1 MYESHF
7 GLTSPPFGMT
17 PDPRVYYQGS
27 AHREAFAALRY
38 GVYER
43 RGFMILVGEVGTGKT
58 TLINTLLDEIERSTC
73 TILVTHTTVDREELL
88 RIILFRLFESQ
99 GPRLPAQRRDDGD
112 DSTASR
118 LARLSRIELINEF
131 CSFVNGES
139 MAFRPPPLLI
149 IDEAQN
155 LSPQVLEEVRLLTN
169 LEGPKSKLLQVIL
182 AGQPELEQTLLRY
195 ELRQLRQRIAVHA
208 RLEPLGLDETIGYIA
223 YRLNQAGCERPDVFN
238 RAALEAIYEASKG
251 SPRTINVLCDYA
263 LVNAFG
269 AGERQV
275 NEGLALE
282 AIQDVMRY
290 RADEPKLE
298 KPKPYLV
305 THLDGGPVPKTAR
318 QAVVNGKKRGGSS
331 VE

>member
-1 MYESHF
+1 MESH
-7 GLTSPPFGMT
+7 
-17 PDPRVYYQGS
+17 
-27 AHREAFAALRY
+27 
-38 GVYER
+38 
-43 RGFMILVGEVGTGKT
+43 
-58 TLINTLLDEIERSTC
+58 
-73 TILVTHTTVDREELL
+73 
-88 RIILFRLFESQ
+88 
-99 GPRLPAQRRDDGD
+99 GPRIPAQFLPDAETPT
-112 DSTASR
+112 STKLSAQ
-118 LARLSRIELINEF
+118 SRIELINEF

-182 AGQPELEQTLLRY
+182 AGQPELEQTLLRH

-208 RLEPLGLDETIGYIA
+208 RLEPLGLEETIGYIA
-223 YRLNQAGCERPDVFN
+223 HRLSQAGCERPDVFN

-275 NEGLALE
+275 DEALALE

-305 THLDGGPVPKTAR
+305 THLEDESALKTSRRIAADGKT
-318 QAVVNGKKRGGSS
+318 RGET

>member
-1 MYESHF
+1 
-7 GLTSPPFGMT
+7 
-17 PDPRVYYQGS
+17 
-27 AHREAFAALRY
+27 
-38 GVYER
+38 
-43 RGFMILVGEVGTGKT
+43 MILVGEVGTGKT
-58 TLINTLLDEIERSTC
+58 TLINTLLDEIERATC

-88 RIILFRLFESQ
+88 RIILYRLFESHA
-99 GPRLPAQRRDDGD
+99 PRLPVPRREDEES
-112 DSTASR
+112 STASK

-169 LEGPKSKLLQVIL
+169 LEGPRSKLLQVIL
-182 AGQPELEQTLLRY
+182 AGQPELEQTLLRH

-208 RLEPLGLDETIGYIA
+208 RLEPLSLDETIGYIA
-223 YRLNQAGCERPDVFN
+223 HRLNQAGCERPDVFS
-238 RAALEAIYEASKG
+238 RAALEAIFEASKG
-251 SPRTINVLCDYA
+251 SPRTINVLCDYS

-269 AGERQV
+269 AGEREV
-275 NEGLALE
+275 DEALALE
-282 AIQDVMRY
+282 AILDVMRY

-305 THLDGGPVPKTAR
+305 THLDDGPAPKAAS
-318 QAVVNGKKRGGSS
+318 QVVASDKKRGGS

>member
-1 MYESHF
+1 MYEIHF
-7 GLTSPPFGMT
+7 GLTGQPFGMT
-17 PDPRVYYQGS
+17 PDPRYFYQGS
-27 AHREAFAALRY
+27 AHREAFAALKY
-38 GVYER
+38 GIHER

-58 TLINTLLDEIERSTC
+58 TLINTLLDEIDRSTC

-88 RIILFRLFESQ
+88 RIILFRLIESH
-99 GPRLPAQRRDDGD
+99 GPRIPAQLCPASES
-112 DSTASR
+112 STS
-118 LARLSRIELINEF
+118 ARLSTQSRIELINEF
-131 CSFVNGES
+131 SAFVNGES

-169 LEGPKSKLLQVIL
+169 LEGPRSKLLQVIL
-182 AGQPELEQTLLRY
+182 AGQPELEQTLLRH

-208 RLEPLGLDETIGYIA
+208 RLDPLGLEETIGYIA
-223 YRLNQAGCERPDVFN
+223 HRLNQAGCERPDVFN

-269 AGERQV
+269 AGEQQV
-275 NEGLALE
+275 DEALALE
-282 AIQDVMRY
+282 AVQDVMRY

-298 KPKPYLV
+298 KPRPYLV
-305 THLDGGPVPKTAR
+305 THLDDGPVQKAAG
-318 QAVVNGKKRGGSS
+318 QAAMNDKKRGKSL
-331 VE
+331 E